1 MPDNL
6 TIDGEAL
13 GTAAQSIQSASNE
26 IPRGQAADIGN
37 CQSNSVIAAIESFN
51 VWANA
56 NSLIAQHNLYQ
67 SATDAKAAART
78 YGDWDESTG
87 ANVSARGGL
96 TAY

>member
-26 IPRGQAADIGN
+26 IPRGQAADVGN

-56 NSLIAQHNLYQ
+56 NSLVAQHNLYQ

-78 YGDWDESTG
+78 YGEWDENTSAG
-87 ANVSARGGL
+87 LPARGGMQ
-96 TAY
+96 AF